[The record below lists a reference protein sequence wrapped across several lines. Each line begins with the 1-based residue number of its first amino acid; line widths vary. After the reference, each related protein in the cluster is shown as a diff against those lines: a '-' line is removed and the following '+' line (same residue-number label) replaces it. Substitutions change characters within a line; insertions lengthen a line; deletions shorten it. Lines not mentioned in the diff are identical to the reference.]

1 MEAASPPPTPLVGT
15 VAVVTGIAGP
25 IGQAVA
31 RRLAGECQYI
41 LYSDPDAQAAQSVL
55 AEVERIRALH
65 GLAPE
70 PLFVQ
75 ADAAT
80 DAGARLVTR
89 TALNAFGRVDAVVV
103 NGEVTVR
110 NGEGDG
116 ALSVSL
122 DSFVPA
128 VRMAGA
134 AMERQ
139 PEGNVVLTA
148 LVRGAWPGR
157 LGESA
162 RNVALSSF
170 GAFVHAAASALHDRG
185 VTLNGVAMEDPARA
199 DHTLDMAALGSA
211 AAVRVDRQRR
221 SHQLYDAAYTA
232 RFLASSEA
240 RGVTGQVLLLSGA
253 DTATPP
259 YTRPSESAAYADLFR
274 HIERLPA

>member
-15 VAVVTGIAGP
+15 MAVVTGIAGP

-31 RRLAGECQYI
+31 RRLAGECQHI
-41 LYSDPDAQAAQSVL
+41 LFSDPDAQGARRVL

-65 GLAPE
+65 GLDTE
-70 PLFVQ
+70 PIFVQ

-80 DAGARLVTR
+80 DAGARLVIR
-89 TALNAFGRVDAVVV
+89 TALTTFGRVDAVVV

-157 LGESA
+157 LGEAA
-162 RNVALSSF
+162 RTVALSSF
-170 GAFVHAAASALHDRG
+170 GAFVHAAATALHDRG

-221 SHQLYDAAYTA
+221 SHQLYDAAYTT

-240 RGVTGQVLLLSGA
+240 RGVTGQVLLLSGG
-253 DTATPP
+253 DTVAPP
-259 YTRPSESAAYADLFR
+259 YTRPAESAAYADLFR
-274 HIERLPA
+274 HIERLTA

>member
-1 MEAASPPPTPLVGT
+1 MVGT

-31 RRLAGECQYI
+31 RRLAGESRCI
-41 LYSDPDAQAAQSVL
+41 LFSDANAQAARPVL

-65 GLAPE
+65 GLEAE
-70 PLFVQ
+70 PVFVE

-80 DAGARLVTR
+80 DAGARLIIR
-89 TALNAFGRVDAVVV
+89 TALSTFGRVDAVVV

-110 NGEGDG
+110 NGAGDG
-116 ALSVSL
+116 ALSVDL
-122 DSFVPA
+122 ASFVPA

-134 AMERQ
+134 ALERQ

-148 LVRGAWPGR
+148 LLRGAWPGR
-157 LGESA
+157 LGEA
-162 RNVALSSF
+162 ACKVAVSSF
-170 GAFVHAAASALHDRG
+170 GAFVHAAATALHDRG

-221 SHQLYDAAYTA
+221 SHQLYDAAYTT

-240 RGVTGQVLLLSGA
+240 RGVTGQVLLLSGGG
-253 DTATPP
+253 TATPP
-259 YTRPSESAAYADLFR
+259 YTRPAESAAYSDLFR